1 MFVAAGAFRRSGNG
15 KSWTRKIA
23 CAMLLWRIGNFMEG
37 IYRARLNEEGRL
49 SIPAS
54 YRKRHGLGP
63 GQEVMLKE
71 TDDGLLMTTFDRA
84 LRQFQ
89 QDVAALVGPGVS
101 LADELI
107 AERRSEAAQE
117 HGE

>member
-1 MFVAAGAFRRSGNG
+1 
-15 KSWTRKIA
+15 
-23 CAMLLWRIGNFMEG
+23 MEG

-63 GQEVMLKE
+63 GQEVMLKP
-71 TDDGLLMTTFDRA
+71 TDDGLLITTFDHA

-89 QDVAALVGPGVS
+89 QDVAALAGPNAS

-107 AERRSEAAQE
+107 ADRRNEAIAERDE
-117 HGE
+117 